1 MQARDARRPRHQDGA
16 STDAARPLVRPLVSI
31 VSPCFDEVDV
41 IRLFHR
47 ELSAVVDTIDGHD
60 FEVLYVDDGSDDG
73 TLRVSVGEGE
83 IALPRPASGLKAGA
97 AVTLGIRPEHIDVA
111 DGSGMITATVDLV
124 EHLGGDTFIYASA
137 PGLPQITLRQD
148 GQSPFHRGNAIAI
161 RFTTDH
167 LHIFDETGAALARP

>member
-1 MQARDARRPRHQDGA
+1 MKSRCRARH
-16 STDAARPLVRPLVSI
+16 
-31 VSPCFDEVDV
+31 
-41 IRLFHR
+41 
-47 ELSAVVDTIDGHD
+47 
-60 FEVLYVDDGSDDG
+60 
-73 TLRVSVGEGE
+73 
-83 IALPRPASGLKAGA
+83 SGLKAGA

-148 GQSPFHRGNAIAI
+148 GQSPFHRGDAIAI